1 MFQNFRNVH
10 KTFQIFK
17 ISKSI
22 LKSAV
27 LPASLM
33 PLFTASLNCSDSHP
47 EFTREQFKVAGKK
60 HFQSVDLKTW
70 DTTFGGHANHDGCD
84 DDDGDDTL
92 LMGLMKKADI
102 LATEGKV

>member
-1 MFQNFRNVH
+1 MFQ
-10 KTFQIFK
+10 
-17 ISKSI
+17 
-22 LKSAV
+22 AV
-27 LPASLM
+27 PFCSQFLEQCLTLIVFAVES
-33 PLFTASLNCSDSHP
+33 LFTASSNCYDLHP